1 MKLLERFY
9 ISHGSYIWSGVFRLS
24 TKLRHLRQTQVR
36 TSQTGFRKRHLRQAA
51 GKDSRDR
58 LQEEASKTDTGE
70 RHLRRT

>member
-9 ISHGSYIWSGVFRLS
+9 ISHGSYIWSGAFRLS
-24 TKLRHLRQTQVR
+24 TKLRHLRQT
-36 TSQTGFRKRHLRQAA
+36 A
-51 GKDSRDR
+51 GKDITDGLQEETSKADSRDR